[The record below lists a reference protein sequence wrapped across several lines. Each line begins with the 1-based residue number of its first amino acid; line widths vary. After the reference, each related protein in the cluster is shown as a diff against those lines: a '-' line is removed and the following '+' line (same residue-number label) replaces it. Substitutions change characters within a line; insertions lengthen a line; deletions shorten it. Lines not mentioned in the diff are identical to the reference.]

1 MSRIAVAVISYNTRE
16 LLRDCVASAVA
27 DGAAEIVVVD
37 NGSTDGSVAMVR
49 GEFPGVTVVD
59 DAGNIGYGAASNLA
73 VARCRAEYVLLLNAD
88 TVVHAGAL
96 DAMARYLDAT
106 PAAAIV
112 GPHLLNADGS
122 TQGSCFPFPGTLG
135 WLVENDPVA
144 PIARLIPPV
153 RRRLL
158 RFAPPMVASAVP
170 WVLGAALGIRRDA
183 FETVGGFDRAFF
195 MYFEEV
201 DLCRR
206 LTEAGWEIHYVP
218 DAQVTH
224 VGQASTRQ
232 VRASMIVAH
241 YRSTLIF
248 YRRHY
253 GGPRLAFWL
262 ATMRAKMAFRIARD
276 SLALRLYPS
285 QRPVLRESLS
295 AWRSALRESR

>member
-16 LLRDCVASAVA
+16 LLRNCLASAQA
-27 DGAAEIVVVD
+27 DGAGEIIVVD
-37 NGSTDGSVAMVR
+37 NGSSDGSPEMVR
-49 GEFPGVTVVD
+49 ADFPGVTLVD

-73 VARCRAEYVLLLNAD
+73 IARCAADHVLLLNSD

-96 DAMARYLDAT
+96 AALAAYLERT
-106 PAAAIV
+106 PSAAIV
-112 GPHLLNADGS
+112 GPHLLNADGT
-122 TQGSCFPFPGTLG
+122 TQGSCFPYPGTLG

-144 PIARLIPPV
+144 PLAGLIPPL

-158 RFAPPMVASAVP
+158 RFAPPTAAAAVP
-170 WVLGAALGIRRDA
+170 WVLGAALAIRRTA
-183 FETVGGFDRAFF
+183 FDEVGGFDRAFF

-206 LTEAGWEIHYVP
+206 LTEAGWEIHFLP
-218 DAQVTH
+218 EARVTH

-253 GGPRLAFWL
+253 DGPRLAFWL

-276 SLALRLYPS
+276 SVALQLYPS
-285 QRPVLRESLS
+285 RRPVLRESLS